1 MQKTV
6 ITIDDD
12 SYYLDEIKEICQE
25 SHLKALCFEGPNEFE
40 EKCSKEAIKSAS
52 LILVDFDFYTSTAL
66 ENDIAGYIRDSGY
79 KGKMYLWTLHE
90 EFDEDDR
97 KKIASDFDGV
107 INKRE
112 ISGPKIQSL
121 IS

>member
-1 MQKTV
+1 M
-6 ITIDDD
+6 IP
-12 SYYLDEIKEICQE
+12 SL
-25 SHLKALCFEGPNEFE
+25 E
-40 EKCSKEAIKSAS
+40 EKCSKEAIQSAS

-79 KGKMYLWTLHE
+79 EGKMYLSTLHE
-90 EFDEDDR
+90 EFDKDDR
-97 KKIASDFDGV
+97 KKIASDFDGL

-121 IS
+121 ILVVFSASGKGGVFLNYLTALV